1 MFLTNQLMNHLPSY
15 IIGFAIKRFIIIV
28 IKSYQYMISGFF
40 PNACRFTPSCS
51 NYAIQAL
58 QKHGVFM
65 GCWLTC
71 LRISKCH
78 PLYKGANYDPIP

>member
-1 MFLTNQLMNHLPSY
+1 MFHINQLMNHFPSY
-15 IIGFAIKRFIIIV
+15 IIGLSIKRFIIII

-58 QKHGVFM
+58 QKHGVLM
-65 GCWLTC
+65 GGWLTF

-78 PLYKGANYDPIP
+78 PLYNQTGYDPVP